1 MLHAANRRLY
11 RDITRNVYVTACYGV
26 LDPMSG
32 SFTYASAGHFPPVLV
47 RENGEISYL
56 NAGGT
61 VLGMFD
67 GAGFEEETIE
77 LRSGDLICFYTD
89 GIVDAFDRDEKI

>member
-1 MLHAANRRLY
+1 MRQ
-11 RDITRNVYVTACYGV
+11 
-26 LDPMSG
+26 
-32 SFTYASAGHFPPVLV
+32 
-47 RENGEISYL
+47 NGEVSYL

-89 GIVDAFDRDEKI
+89 GIVDAFDRDEKIYGEDRLEKIAPVDPSTAGGGRFRACSSSPSRSSLPDGHSTTT